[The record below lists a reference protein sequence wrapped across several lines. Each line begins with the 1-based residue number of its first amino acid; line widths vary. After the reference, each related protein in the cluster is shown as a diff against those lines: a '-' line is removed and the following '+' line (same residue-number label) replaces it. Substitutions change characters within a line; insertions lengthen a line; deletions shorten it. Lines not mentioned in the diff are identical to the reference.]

1 MVAPPP
7 PPPAHAQSGSLTS
20 ASAPGPESATMR
32 DRTAEMRQGCEDE
45 DDDDERVTLMG
56 VGTPPAPP
64 GPDALLQ
71 ARGVREALGTL
82 ELKLEQLEQRQEAAL
97 GTPLPPPELKRD
109 LELLRDEIQELTGQI
124 RTRLRVL
131 EPGQEDEEDENRN
144 TIRARVKRTQHA
156 ALSQQFLRLTGRCH
170 EAQSRYRQRNL
181 ERVRRQLLIAG
192 SPPVSEEEL
201 EQMVESG
208 QSEIFISNV
217 LSSTRITRAALDEL
231 GLRHRE
237 LQGLEKGLREL
248 GELFSILGSTLESQ
262 GEVIDR
268 IERNIQDSGTQ
279 LHKGRQH
286 LVVAQRS
293 QQGARKKKLLMA
305 ACVTVTVVIIVAIV
319 AVTVATG

>member
-1 MVAPPP
+1 
-7 PPPAHAQSGSLTS
+7 
-20 ASAPGPESATMR
+20 MR

-56 VGTPPAPP
+56 VGTPPRPP
-64 GPDALLQ
+64 R
-71 ARGVREALGTL
+71 ARRPPAAYANAGAGVREALGTL

-124 RTRLRVL
+124 RSRLRAL

-144 TIRARVKRTQHA
+144 TIRARVKRTQQHA

-208 QSEIFISNV
+208 QSEIFISN
-217 LSSTRITRAALDEL
+217 
-231 GLRHRE
+231 
-237 LQGLEKGLREL
+237 
-248 GELFSILGSTLESQ
+248 

-305 ACVTVTVVIIVAIV
+305 ACCHRHRRHHRRHRRRHRGNGVTQPG
-319 AVTVATG
+319 TGMNWG

>member
-1 MVAPPP
+1 
-7 PPPAHAQSGSLTS
+7 
-20 ASAPGPESATMR
+20 MR

-56 VGTPPAPP
+56 VGTPPRPP
-64 GPDALLQ
+64 R
-71 ARGVREALGTL
+71 ARRPPAAYANAGAGVREALGTL

-124 RTRLRVL
+124 RSRLRAL

-305 ACVTVTVVIIVAIV
+305 ACCHRHRRHHRRHRRRHRGNGVTQPG
-319 AVTVATG
+319 TGMNWG

>member
-1 MVAPPP
+1 MSPDVPVSPHIP
-7 PPPAHAQSGSLTS
+7 QC
-20 ASAPGPESATMR
+20 PGVPMSP
-32 DRTAEMRQGCEDE
+32 
-45 DDDDERVTLMG
+45 G
-56 VGTPPAPP
+56 VPVSPYLLVDVEQHQVVPP
-64 GPDALLQ
+64 GP
-71 ARGVREALGTL
+71 VE
-82 ELKLEQLEQRQEAAL
+82 
-97 GTPLPPPELKRD
+97 ELKRD

-124 RTRLRVL
+124 RSRLRAL
-131 EPGQEDEEDENRN
+131 EPGQEEEEDENRN
-144 TIRARVKRTQHA
+144 TIRARVKRTQQHA